1 MVLKDPHFSHRDIM
15 HPPKI
20 SCTDYLLLSI
30 ESTVI
35 HIEIPFHGPLRACTQ
50 KMMNTGTLAFTHIPC
65 TGASEIDYHGQGG
78 TGITDSDRL

>member
-35 HIEIPFHGPLRACTQ
+35 HIEIPFHDPLGDACK
-50 KMMNTGTLAFTHIPC
+50 KMMNARTGNLHLTLVHWRKNTQIGVKHWLP
-65 TGASEIDYHGQGG
+65 G
-78 TGITDSDRL
+78 